1 MACNSIISNK
11 RPELNVNCC
20 RCGENPGAARESIY
34 SSDITLP
41 IYCLFILCWTINTCS
56 APTPV
61 IGEVS
66 SVLFSGN
73 LSGKVTVSSKQEC
86 YVDQGRWRQWRA
98 QVTSHSLLLSLR
110 LTNQQFAQLPQPAPL
125 DTGHSRNVKFLTVHI
140 QFTSVKTTGLKCWW
154 GGYGV
159 NLFVWLGRSLVTKV
173 EPSCSLLICDSA
185 AWPRWIVKY

>member
-1 MACNSIISNK
+1 MWRESGSCSRVHLQQWYNSSY
-11 RPELNVNCC
+11 LL
-20 RCGENPGAARESIY
+20 SIY
-34 SSDITLP
+34 SVLNNKH
-41 IYCLFILCWTINTCS
+41 LFR
-56 APTPV
+56 PHPV

-73 LSGKVTVSSKQEC
+73 LSGKVAVSSKQEC

-110 LTNQQFAQLPQPAPL
+110 LTNQQFAQLPQPAPV

-140 QFTSVKTTGLKCWW
+140 QFTPVKTTGLKCWW